1 MCLLRKI
8 TYGEFSEFVREK
20 KITYEIH
27 SCVKTRGPFFSF
39 VLLPLL
45 YSRTNQPTA
54 NKNSY
59 ERSGRAEREKR
70 IYEVDFLLGKGAHA
84 SEIRGFRMIK

>member
-1 MCLLRKI
+1 M
-8 TYGEFSEFVREK
+8 
-20 KITYEIH
+20 H
-27 SCVKTRGPFFSF
+27 NSCVKTRGPFFSF

-59 ERSGRAEREKR
+59 EKSLKGGKRKR
-70 IYEVDFLLGKGAHA
+70 IYEVDFLLGKGAA
-84 SEIRGFRMIK
+84 AKEGRVDF

>member
-1 MCLLRKI
+1 M
-8 TYGEFSEFVREK
+8 
-20 KITYEIH
+20 
-27 SCVKTRGPFFSF
+27 
-39 VLLPLL
+39 LLPLL

-70 IYEVDFLLGKGAHA
+70 IYEVDFLLGKGAA
-84 SEIRGFRMIK
+84 AKEGRVDF